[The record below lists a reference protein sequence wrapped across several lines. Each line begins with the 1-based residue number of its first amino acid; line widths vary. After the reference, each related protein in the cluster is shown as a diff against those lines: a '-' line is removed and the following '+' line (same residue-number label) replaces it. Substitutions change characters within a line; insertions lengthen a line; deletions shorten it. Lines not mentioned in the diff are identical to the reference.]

1 MLAAR
6 MTVIS
11 RPLRPRLSSNSRTL
25 SSSPFKPWPDKVI
38 ECDGDYRKEA
48 FLENHIGGPLYKH
61 QLSLPHL
68 PVPSLDETIT
78 RFLPTALPFTKS
90 LEERQTLEKAC
101 SQFPSEAALLQQRL
115 KQRCDVDMQDSSWLQ
130 LWWNQ
135 MGYLQVRDTV
145 AINVSYF
152 FHFSD
157 DPTANSNIT
166 RGASMLF
173 AAAEFRRL
181 VCSGQLPAE
190 TVGKK
195 KTPLCSTAFKYMF
208 NACRIP
214 KRIQDTYRIYDPSR
228 FSHAVVARK
237 GHFFTV
243 KVCDESGMPVALK
256 DLEAALER
264 IVDLADKST
273 TLGIGILTSNN
284 RDSWADAREAL
295 LEAGGIEMASALEE
309 LESGAF
315 LLCLDEENPIS
326 RRQFSEILLYGGE
339 NSQSNRWFDKS
350 IQIICTENGK
360 AGLLGEH
367 SMMDG
372 MPMVALADHICKTS
386 YSDAASRSSP
396 AKGNNDV
403 RDIFSSVNASIH
415 NSSIENLIRQAQTV
429 FANWTGKHELHVQSF
444 QGYGSSFIKKAG
456 FSPDAFVQMAMQL
469 ATYRLWGEQGG
480 TYEATQ
486 VRPFLHGRTETTRTT
501 SEESE
506 AFVKL
511 MGLTANHFVDDD
523 AIKDEKL
530 AKLEAAVQAHVKYIG
545 NAAKGLGV
553 DRHFLGLSL
562 LAADGEN
569 LPALF
574 SHPAFAA
581 SKTWRVSTSNLTH
594 PKFENWGYGE
604 VVPNGV
610 GLSYSV
616 HANKCTFGIT
626 SLKEHGWGEKL
637 SHLLEE
643 ALLEMKTL
651 VKVQH
656 TKSRL

>member
-1 MLAAR
+1 MLKVG
-6 MTVIS
+6 MTVRS
-11 RPLRPRLSSNSRTL
+11 RPLRPRLSSNARTL
-25 SSSPFKPWPDKVI
+25 SSSPFKPWPDRMI

-48 FLENHIGGPLYKH
+48 YLEKHIGGPLYK
-61 QLSLPHL
+61 QQSSLPRL
-68 PVPSLDETIT
+68 PIPSLEETMQ
-78 RFLPTALPFTKS
+78 RFLPTALPLAKSREEKKS
-90 LEERQTLEKAC
+90 LEQAC

-115 KQRCDVDMQDSSWLQ
+115 QQRRDVEMQDSSWLQ

-135 MGYLQVRDTV
+135 MGYLQVRDPV
-145 AINVSYF
+145 LINVSYF
-152 FHFSD
+152 FQFAD
-157 DPTANSNIT
+157 DPTATTNVS
-166 RGASMLF
+166 RGATILF

-195 KTPLCSTAFKYMF
+195 KTALCSTPFKYMF

-214 KRIQDTYRIYDPSR
+214 KRIQDTYRIYDPSC

-243 KVCDESGMPVALK
+243 KLCDESGMPVALE
-256 DLEAALER
+256 DLQTALER
-264 IVDLADKST
+264 VIELADESPA
-273 TLGIGILTSNN
+273 LGIGILTSND
-284 RDSWADAREAL
+284 RDSWADARDVL
-295 LEAGGIEMASALEE
+295 LEAGGLEMASAMEE
-309 LESGAF
+309 LESGAL

-339 NSQSNRWFDKS
+339 TSGSNRWFDKS

-372 MPMVALADHICKTS
+372 MPVVQLADHICNTS
-386 YSDAASRSSP
+386 YANASSRSST
-396 AKGNNDV
+396 AKGDAEICN
-403 RDIFSSVNASIH
+403 IFSSVNSKLQTR
-415 NSSIENLIRQAQTV
+415 SIENLIGEAQT
-429 FANWTGKHELHVQSF
+429 AYDNWTGKHELHVQSF
-444 QGYGSSFIKKAG
+444 QGYGSSFIKKSG
-456 FSPDAFVQMAMQL
+456 FSPDAFVQIAMQL
-469 ATYRLWGEQGG
+469 ATFRLWGEQGG

-486 VRPFLHGRTETTRTT
+486 VRPFLHGRTETTRTV

-511 MGLTANHFVDDD
+511 MGLSRSVNEIDD
-523 AIKDEKL
+523 ATRDEKL
-530 AKLEAAVQAHVKYIG
+530 ASLSAAVQAHVRYIG

-553 DRHFLGLSL
+553 DRHLLGLSL
-562 LAADGEN
+562 LVADGEKAPALYS
-569 LPALF
+569 LPAF
-574 SHPAFAA
+574 VR

-594 PKFENWGYGE
+594 PKFDNWGYGE
-604 VVPNGV
+604 VTPKGV

-616 HANKCTFGIT
+616 HANHCMFNIT
-626 SLKEHGWGEKL
+626 SLKEHRFAEKL

-643 ALLEMKTL
+643 ALLEMKAL
-651 VKVQH
+651 VQIQPP
-656 TKSRL
+656 KSKL